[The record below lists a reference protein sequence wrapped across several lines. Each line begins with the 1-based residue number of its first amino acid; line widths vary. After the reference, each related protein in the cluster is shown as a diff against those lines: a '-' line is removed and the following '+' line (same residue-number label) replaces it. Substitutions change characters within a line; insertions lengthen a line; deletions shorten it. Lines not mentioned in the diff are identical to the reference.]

1 MARAPGVA
9 LQAIENLGQP
19 IVSHAVD
26 DVQIDPRILQGAAKP
41 QHQRHLLRGQFI
53 PIALQRPGQIIARGA
68 AKLGVVHRL
77 LGQPL
82 QDLDPHRIV
91 VRKHHV
97 TIVLVQKC
105 YCLSDRD
112 CTFLATVAA
121 KLCRWSMHV
130 KRSTEPANSDSGS
143 MRRADG
149 PEPSPGTAT
158 NDMAQSRIVCPKCAT
173 PLDTD
178 EVFATFRVCP
188 TCGRHERESART
200 AILRLTDPGS
210 FREHDTGLV
219 STDPLRFED
228 DTLYRHRLLA
238 LREETGESDALVT
251 GFARLGEQ
259 DIAIA
264 ALDFAFLGGSMGV
277 VVGEKLVRIAE
288 RAREKKLPLVTIS
301 ASGGARMQEGML
313 SLLQMAKTSAA
324 IQRLKAAGCLYV
336 SILAHP
342 TTGGVF
348 ASFANLGDLLFA
360 EPGALIGFAGPRVA
374 EQVTGQKLPE
384 GSHTAEFLY
393 AHGMI
398 DAVVDRRQQREL
410 LSRTLQIVAAP
421 RSGHHRRGRR
431 FRSPRGGTDLPAW
444 DAVQRARASDRMT
457 STDFLQR
464 LLGDLVEMR
473 GDRASGDDPAVIA
486 GIGTLDGKA
495 IAVVALERGHLE
507 DRLLRHDGR
516 PYPEGYRKARRVM
529 DLAERL
535 RLPLLTLIDTPGAYP
550 GVEAEERGL
559 ASELA
564 TSLARM
570 STLRTPIVSAVIGE
584 GGSGGALAL
593 AVADRVLMLEGA
605 IYSVIAPEGAATIL
619 YRDATRAP
627 ELSSKL
633 KLTAIELKRLHIVD
647 EVIPEPAD
655 ATDPDALADALA
667 DAIMNALGD
676 LQRKRIGR
684 IVNERYDRYQRFG
697 RRHARRPRRL
707 TLPSR
712 RLRLPRRRIRT
723 ANPG

>member
-1 MARAPGVA
+1 MA
-9 LQAIENLGQP
+9 LQAIENLGQTVISHP
-19 IVSHAVD
+19 ID
-26 DVQIDPRILQGAAKP
+26 DVEIDTGILQRSAKP
-41 QHQRHLLRGQFI
+41 QHQRHLLRGQLV
-53 PIALQRPGQIIARGA
+53 PVALQCPGQVVPRGA
-68 AKLGVVHRL
+68 AEFGVVHRL
-77 LGQPL
+77 LRQPL
-82 QDLDPHRIV
+82 QDLDPHRAI

-97 TIVLVQKC
+97 SIVLVQKC

-112 CTFLATVAA
+112 CTALATVAVYP
-121 KLCRWSMHV
+121 CRWSMHM
-130 KRSTEPANSDSGS
+130 KRSTNSTNINAAPAQ
-143 MRRADG
+143 RADG
-149 PEPSPGTAT
+149 QETLLVAPVNGAH
-158 NDMAQSRIVCPKCAT
+158 QSLTVCPKCAT
-173 PLDTD
+173 PLTAD
-178 EVFATFRVCP
+178 EVFAAYRVCP
-188 TCGRHERESART
+188 TCGRHERESARA

-210 FREHDTGLV
+210 FREHDSGLV

-228 DTLYRHRLLA
+228 DTLYRHRLLT

-251 GFARLGEQ
+251 GFARLDEQ
-259 DIAIA
+259 EIAIA

-288 RAREKKLPLVTIS
+288 RARDKHLPLITIS

-313 SLLQMAKTSAA
+313 SLMQMAKTSAA
-324 IQRLKAAGCLYV
+324 IQRLKSASCLYV

-348 ASFANLGDLLFA
+348 ASFANLGDLLIA

-393 AHGMI
+393 THGMI
-398 DAVVDRRQQREL
+398 DAVVDRREQREWL
-410 LSRTLQIVAAP
+410 GRTLKIMAAP
-421 RSGHHRRGRR
+421 RSGFQRRGRR
-431 FRSPRGGTDLPAW
+431 FRPPRGGTDLPAW

-457 STDFLQR
+457 SVDFLQR
-464 LLGDLVEMR
+464 ILGDLVELH
-473 GDRASGDDPAVIA
+473 GDRSSGDDPAVVA

-507 DRLLRHDGR
+507 DRLLRNDGR

-529 DLAERL
+529 ELAERL
-535 RLPLLTLIDTPGAYP
+535 RFPLITLIDTPGAYP

-593 AVADRVLMLEGA
+593 AVADRVLMLESA

-619 YRDATRAP
+619 YRDVARAP
-627 ELSSKL
+627 EVSAKL
-633 KLTAIELKRLHIVD
+633 KLTALELKRLDVID
-647 EVIPEPAD
+647 EVVPEPSGA
-655 ATDPDALADALA
+655 DPDALATALA
-667 DAIMNALGD
+667 EAIMNALGD

-684 IVNERYDRYQRFG
+684 VVNERYDRYQRFG

-707 TLPSR
+707 VLPRR
-712 RLRLPRRRIRT
+712 RLRLPRRRAT
-723 ANPG
+723 AAIPD

>member
-1 MARAPGVA
+1 VT
-9 LQAIENLGQP
+9 LQPIENLGQP
-19 IVSHAVD
+19 VVAHT
-26 DVQIDPRILQGAAKP
+26 IDEVEIDAGILQGAAEP
-41 QHQRHLLRGQFI
+41 HHQRHFLRGQVVAV
-53 PIALQRPGQIIARGA
+53 ALQRPGQVVPRGA

-82 QDLDPHRIV
+82 QDLNSHRACV
-91 VRKHHV
+91 GKRHV
-97 TIVLVQKC
+97 SIVLVQTC
-105 YCLSDRD
+105 YGLSDRD
-112 CTFLATVAA
+112 CTSLATVAA
-121 KLCRWSMHV
+121 YPCRWSMQM
-130 KRSTEPANSDSGS
+130 KRSTEATITDSDA
-143 MRRADG
+143 RLRAEDRET
-149 PEPSPGTAT
+149 PPVSPIVGTPKSLT
-158 NDMAQSRIVCPKCAT
+158 VCPKCAT
-173 PLDTD
+173 PLADN
-178 EVFATFRVCP
+178 EVFATYRVCP
-188 TCGRHERESART
+188 ICGRHERESARA
-200 AILRLTDPGS
+200 AIVRLTDPES

-219 STDPLRFED
+219 STDPLHFED
-228 DTLYRHRLLA
+228 DTHYRHRLLA

-251 GFARLGEQ
+251 GFARLGDQE
-259 DIAIA
+259 IAIA

-288 RAREKKLPLVTIS
+288 RARDKHLPLVTIS
-301 ASGGARMQEGML
+301 ASGGARMQEGMF

-324 IQRLKAAGCLYV
+324 IQRLKTAGSLYV

-348 ASFANLGDLLFA
+348 ASFANLGDLLIA

-374 EQVTGQKLPE
+374 EQVTGEKLPD

-393 AHGMI
+393 THGMI
-398 DAVVDRRQQREL
+398 DAIVDRREQRDL
-410 LSRTLQIVAAP
+410 LSRALNIVAAP
-421 RSGHHRRGRR
+421 RSGYQRRGRR
-431 FRSPRGGTDLPAW
+431 FRAPRGGMELPAW

-457 STDFLQR
+457 SVDFLQR
-464 LLGDLVEMR
+464 ILGDLVELH
-473 GDRASGDDPAVIA
+473 GDRASGDDPAVVA

-507 DRLLRHDGR
+507 DRLRRHDGR

-529 DLAERL
+529 ELAERL
-535 RLPLLTLIDTPGAYP
+535 RVPLVTLIDTPGAYP

-619 YRDATRAP
+619 YRDAARAP
-627 ELSSKL
+627 ELSTKL
-633 KLTAIELKRLHIVD
+633 KLTAAELKRLGIID
-647 EVIPEPAD
+647 EVIPDPVENPN
-655 ATDPDALADALA
+655 PDALAAALA
-667 DAIMNALGD
+667 EAVMHALGD

-684 IVNERYDRYQRFG
+684 LVNERYDRYQRFG
-697 RRHARRPRRL
+697 RRHARRPRRIG
-707 TLPSR
+707 LPRR
-712 RLRLPRRRIRT
+712 RLRLPRRRV
-723 ANPG
+723 ASAAPD